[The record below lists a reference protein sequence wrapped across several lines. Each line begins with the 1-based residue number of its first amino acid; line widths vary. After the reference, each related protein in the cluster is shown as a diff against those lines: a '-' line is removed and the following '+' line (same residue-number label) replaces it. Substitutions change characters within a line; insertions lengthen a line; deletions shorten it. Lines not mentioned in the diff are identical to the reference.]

1 MDDFLELGDNGKNQE
16 LEFDTKLDKVSIK
29 NKFQQLN

>member
-1 MDDFLELGDNGKNQE
+1 MDDFLDSEDDGE